1 MNQPSAPNSPIR
13 RFARLAMSLAL
24 VAAAPLAL
32 AEIHIGVILS
42 TTGPAASLG
51 IPEEQA
57 IKLWPGEIAGE
68 KVRFTILNDASD
80 TTTATKN
87 AQRLINEDKVDLII
101 GASVTPTSLAVVEVA
116 GNAQVPVISLAGGGA
131 IVLPQDGPRKWAFK
145 LSPTEPISI
154 GLVLDHL
161 QKHGKGKSV
170 ATIGITTS
178 YGEGFLKSFEAI
190 AAQRGFKVVATE
202 KYNQTDPSVTAQVLK
217 IIAANA
223 DAVYIFA
230 AGTPGALPQIELAQR
245 GYKGLVYQT
254 QGVANNDFLRVGG
267 KSLEGGYMTVAPVLV
282 AEQLPESNPVKKA
295 VVDFVQRFESAGAE
309 LAVALRR
316 DGVGRAPH
324 RSERSARRAQEGQ
337 AGNAGVPLGAARR
350 HRGPARFRRLRG
362 RLHDEPER
370 PQRRGL
376 AQPGHGEDRE
386 RRLEA
391 AALIE
396 PRPSLVWQ
404 RRNRARYSVYSLG
417 MRSVLLI
424 MSVPDSANSSANGC
438 RSMPAIVHAPPR
450 RLVPI
455 RPCQIAQ
462 ASNAVSSTLVGI
474 GVPSKYL
481 TLPLSPDSDS
491 AVTL

>member
-1 MNQPSAPNSPIR
+1 MRGSFATFCDGPRIERRESVCHPRETPEDSRQRRVDDASFLRWVPLMNQPSSSHRPGRGLP
-13 RFARLAMSLAL
+13 RLALALAL
-24 VAAAPLAL
+24 VASAPLAL

-42 TTGPAASLG
+42 MTGPAASLG

-68 KVRFTILNDASD
+68 KVRFTILNDGSD

-87 AQRLINEDKVDLII
+87 AQRLINEEKIDLIV
-101 GASVTPTSLAVVEVA
+101 GASVTPTSLAVVEIA

-170 ATIGITTS
+170 ATIGIATS
-178 YGEGFLKSFEAI
+178 YGDGFLKAFEAI
-190 AAQRGFKVVATE
+190 AAQRGFKVVANE

-217 IIAANA
+217 IVAANP

-282 AEQLPESNPVKKA
+282 AEQLPDANPVKKA
-295 VVDFVQRFESAGAE
+295 AIDFVQRFEKAQGPGARSLFAATAWDALLIVQQASRE
-309 LAVALRR
+309 ALKKGKPGTPAFRAALR
-316 DGVGRAPH
+316 DAI
-324 RSERSARRAQEGQ
+324 EG
-337 AGNAGVPLGAARR
+337 
-350 HRGPARFRRLRG
+350 
-362 RLHDEPER
+362 LHDFVGSEGVYTMSTADHNGVDARSQVMVKIEN
-370 PQRRGL
+370 GAWKL
-376 AQPGHGEDRE
+376 QP
-386 RRLEA
+386 
-391 AALIE
+391 
-396 PRPSLVWQ
+396 
-404 RRNRARYSVYSLG
+404 
-417 MRSVLLI
+417 
-424 MSVPDSANSSANGC
+424 
-438 RSMPAIVHAPPR
+438 
-450 RLVPI
+450 
-455 RPCQIAQ
+455 
-462 ASNAVSSTLVGI
+462 
-474 GVPSKYL
+474 
-481 TLPLSPDSDS
+481 
-491 AVTL
+491 